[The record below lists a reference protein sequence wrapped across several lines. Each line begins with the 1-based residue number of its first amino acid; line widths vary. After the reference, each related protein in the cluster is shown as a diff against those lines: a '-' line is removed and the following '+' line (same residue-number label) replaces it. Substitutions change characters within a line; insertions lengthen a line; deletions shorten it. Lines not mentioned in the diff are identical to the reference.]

1 MRIFFNSII
10 IQLLL
15 NAYILWW
22 IWSIT
27 SRYKLVR
34 QIITALIGLE
44 VAIYFSGFF
53 FSDEFPLNVNHWLI
67 WLTTTWMV
75 FLVYFSGLLMGY
87 DLLRLI
93 CLYTQ
98 KPLFG
103 KIELHSLKLR
113 TLYLLASFTLVVGGM
128 IYGNYRF
135 KHPVVNHYELSVDK
149 KAIGIDSL
157 KIVMVSD
164 LHVGIL
170 IGNDMLHKYVDLIMA
185 QKPDIIVL
193 VGDIIDYDLASVK
206 EQHLENEF
214 RRLKAPYGVYA
225 STGNHEYI
233 EIKDEK
239 KDEKI
244 NWLNDVANLT
254 VLRDSVVKIS
264 NAFYLVGREDNRNE
278 DRKQLDSLISNIDKS
293 LPVIVLNHEPR
304 DLDEE
309 ADNGADIALYGHT
322 HNGQLFPY
330 NIVLKAIYEVVYGY
344 KKKQNTHVYVSSGL
358 GLAGPQYRIGT
369 LSEIVVLNI
378 DFKKD

>member
-1 MRIFFNSII
+1 MRIFFNSLI
-10 IQLLL
+10 IQVVF

-22 IWSIT
+22 IWSIA
-27 SRYKLVR
+27 SQHKLVR

-44 VAIYFSGFF
+44 VVIYFSGFF
-53 FSDEFPLNVNHWLI
+53 FSDVFPLSVKHWLV
-67 WLTTTWMV
+67 WLTTTWIV

-87 DLLRLI
+87 DLLRLVSR
-93 CLYTQ
+93 YT
-98 KPLFG
+98 KKHLFG
-103 KIELHSLKLR
+103 KVELHSLKLR
-113 TLYLLASFTLVVGGM
+113 TLYLLTSFTLVVTVM
-128 IYGNYRF
+128 LYGNYRF
-135 KHPVVNHYELSVDK
+135 KNPAISQLHLSVNK
-149 KAIGIDSL
+149 KAPGIKSL
-157 KIVMVSD
+157 KVVMVSD
-164 LHVGIL
+164 VHVGLL
-170 IGNDMLHKYVDLIMA
+170 IGKGMLHKYVDLIMD
-185 QKPDIIVL
+185 QKPDMVVL

-254 VLRDSVVKIS
+254 VLRDSAVKVS
-264 NAFYLVGREDNRNE
+264 DAFYLVGREDDRNE
-278 DRKQLDSLISNIDKS
+278 ERKPLASLLTGIVKS
-293 LPVIVLNHEPR
+293 RPVIVLNHEPH

-330 NIVLKAIYEVVYGY
+330 NIVLRALYEVVYGY
-344 KKKQNTHVYVSSGL
+344 EKKGNTHVYVSSGL

>member
-1 MRIFFNSII
+1 MRIFFNSLI
-10 IQLLL
+10 IQIVF
-15 NAYILWW
+15 NAYILW
-22 IWSIT
+22 S
-27 SRYKLVR
+27 VR
-34 QIITALIGLE
+34 GIFSKHNILRKIIALLIGIELA
-44 VAIYFSGFF
+44 VYLVGFF
-53 FSDEFPLNVNHWLI
+53 FSQNLPQNTIQLI
-67 WLTTTWMV
+67 VWITTTWLV
-75 FLVYFSGLLMGY
+75 FIVYFSALLMGY
-87 DLLRLI
+87 DIIRI
-93 CLYTQ
+93 LYVHI
-98 KPLFG
+98 KKSSSD
-103 KIELHSLKLR
+103 KIELKSGKIR
-113 TLYLLASFTLVVGGM
+113 KMYLLASLILVVAVM

-135 KHPVVNHYELSVDK
+135 KHPVVNHYEISVDK
-149 KAIGIDSL
+149 KAIGMDSL

-170 IGNDMLHKYVDLIMA
+170 IGKRMLHKYVDLIMD
-185 QKPDIIVL
+185 QKPDMVVL

-206 EQHLENEF
+206 EQHLEGEF

-254 VLRDSVVKIS
+254 VLRDSAVKVS
-264 NAFYLVGREDNRNE
+264 DAFYLVGREDDRNE
-278 DRKQLDSLISNIDKS
+278 ERKPLASLLTGIDKS
-293 LPVIVLNHEPR
+293 RPVIVLNHEPHE
-304 DLDEE
+304 LNEE

-330 NIVLKAIYEVVYGY
+330 NIALRALYEVVYGY
-344 KKKQNTHVYVSSGL
+344 KKKGNTHVYVSSGL